1 MTIGTPIIHSMHYAA
16 SPLAD
21 RYQPRY
27 RAGADEPRTG
37 ATTDRSEQVFKIEK
51 NIEISSRVRGVIKY
65 PFAQM
70 DVGDSFSAPHT
81 AAANIRAAA
90 FSFGKRSGFRFS
102 TRKDGDQVRVWR
114 IA

>member
-1 MTIGTPIIHSMHYAA
+1 MSIGTPIIHVRHYTAY
-16 SPLAD
+16 PLAT
-21 RYQPRY
+21 RHQHRY
-27 RAGADEPRTG
+27 RAGADEIRTG

-51 NIEISSRVRGVIKY
+51 NIEISSRGRGVSKY

-81 AAANIRAAA
+81 AAMKIRSAA

-102 TRKDGDQVRVWR
+102 TRKDGDQVRIWR